1 MSSDADRSAT
11 ARAALIPTTPRRG
24 TAHVYVRETLRQDI
38 LNGVLPGGAR
48 LAQTEIAK
56 QLGVST
62 TPVREALRDLASE
75 GLVTI
80 DPHRGGFVME
90 LNRDDVSEIY
100 ELRHHLEPMAVRIA
114 VPLLSDE
121 VIDQLD
127 QLSAEMSETSHL
139 STWVELN
146 REFHTSI
153 YEASGRPRLISII
166 ASLQDASVM
175 AVGARLAHASGV
187 REEANHEH
195 EELVEAIRAR
205 DADEAVRILQ
215 IHLDRTAQ
223 R

>member
-1 MSSDADRSAT
+1 MSTDADRSAT
-11 ARAALIPTTPRRG
+11 TDAARVPTAPRRG

-48 LAQTEIAK
+48 LAQTDIAK

-90 LNRDDVSEIY
+90 LNREDVAEIY
-100 ELRHHLEPMAVRIA
+100 ELRHHLEPMAVRFA
-114 VPLLSDE
+114 VPLLTDE
-121 VIDQLD
+121 VIDRLD
-127 QLSAEMSETSHL
+127 QLSEEMSETSHL

-153 YEASGRPRLISII
+153 YEASGRPRLLSII
-166 ASLQDASVM
+166 GSLQDASVM

-187 REEANHEH
+187 RDEANQEH
-195 EELVEAIRAR
+195 ADLVDAIRAR
-205 DADEAVRILQ
+205 DADEAARILQ